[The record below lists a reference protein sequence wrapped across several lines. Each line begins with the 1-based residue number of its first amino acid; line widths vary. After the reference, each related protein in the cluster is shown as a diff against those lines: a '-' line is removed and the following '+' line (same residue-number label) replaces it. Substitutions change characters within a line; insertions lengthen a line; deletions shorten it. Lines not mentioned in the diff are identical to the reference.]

1 MRLIWVWLKALRYMH
16 LKLDLQWNNT
26 LKIKKNKKKNLN
38 YEEYKSNNLI
48 SEQLS
53 FQIWTHRTLPV
64 HNKSPTIAFSLMKY
78 WKTLLTHAKLW
89 HYHSFISNFT
99 QFLWVSYLR
108 SRISIVFSLLFVRKV
123 RHLKIFIQ
131 KLECRLLCILWNRRC

>member
-1 MRLIWVWLKALRYMH
+1 MSMTKSIKIYAFETGFAMKQH
-16 LKLDLQWNNT
+16 LKN
-26 LKIKKNKKKNLN
+26 IKKKKNLN

-78 WKTLLTHAKLW
+78 GKTLLTHAKLW

-108 SRISIVFSLLFVRKV
+108 SRIFIVFSLLFVGKV

>member
-1 MRLIWVWLKALRYMH
+1 MH

-26 LKIKKNKKKNLN
+26 LKILKKNLN

-78 WKTLLTHAKLW
+78 GKTLLTHAKLW

-108 SRISIVFSLLFVRKV
+108 SRIFIAFSLLFVGKV
-123 RHLKIFIQ
+123 RHLKIFFQ
-131 KLECRLLCILWNRRC
+131 KLECRLLCILWNRRCWLFDCITLFANYHF

>member
-1 MRLIWVWLKALRYMH
+1 M
-16 LKLDLQWNNT
+16 
-26 LKIKKNKKKNLN
+26 N

-108 SRISIVFSLLFVRKV
+108 SRIFIVFSLLFVGKV
-123 RHLKIFIQ
+123 RHLKYLSKNWNAGYFVFCEIEDVNYSTALLYLQITIF
-131 KLECRLLCILWNRRC
+131 KHWAKCCVS